1 MEIQHVTAFLY
12 ALKPKGIR
20 FGLEN
25 TRLVLEKLKT
35 PQENLKVVHL
45 AGSNGKGST
54 AAFLDSML
62 RRAGRRVGLYT
73 SPHLNH
79 FRERFRIDGQPVTD
93 REICAA
99 AHRLLEEGLE
109 LDPREVVEWVESEG
123 MVDKMGSETWYR
135 ERGGAS
141 DFTTLTFFECTT
153 VLSVLLF
160 AHAGLDVTLMEC
172 GMGGR
177 LDATN
182 VLKPLVSVILP
193 IHLEH
198 TEWLGDTLEAIAGE
212 KAGIIK
218 PFVPVICA
226 RQAPEAYEVISAQ
239 AAGLGAPLISFG
251 REFEASG
258 DWRGASFRIDQRALG
273 PVRLGLPGAH
283 QVENAAVALACL
295 PQLEKHGIRASDAE
309 ALAGLSRVDW
319 PARFER
325 FGTSG
330 EWIIDAAH
338 NPAGARVLASTIRD
352 IFPGE
357 KIRLVFG
364 VLGDKRAE
372 EMLEFLAPL
381 ASGIDLVRS
390 KDARARDPQTLL
402 PLVDGSARVHP
413 SVEAAIERLWSEA
426 GGPVVICGSLTVAGE
441 ARAFL
446 EGKGASPWS
455 QGEEPARK
463 AG

>member
-25 TRLVLEKLKT
+25 TRLVLEKLGT

-54 AAFLDSML
+54 AAFLDSVL
-62 RRAGRRVGLYT
+62 RRTGRRVGLYT

-79 FRERFRIDGQPVTD
+79 FRERFRINGQPVTD
-93 REICAA
+93 REVCAA
-99 AHRLLEEGLE
+99 AGRLLEEGLD
-109 LDPREVVEWVESEG
+109 LDPREVVEWVEREG
-123 MVDKMGSETWYR
+123 MVDKMGSETWYQ

-160 AHAGLDVTLMEC
+160 AQAGLDVTLMEC

-182 VLKPLVSVILP
+182 VLEPLVSVILP

-218 PFVPVICA
+218 PGVPVVCA
-226 RQAPEAYEVISAQ
+226 RQAPEAFEVISAR
-239 AAGLGAPLISFG
+239 AAELGAPLISFG
-251 REFEASG
+251 REFDAEGGWREAN
-258 DWRGASFRIDQRALG
+258 FRTGKRSLG
-273 PVRLGLPGAH
+273 PVKLGLPGAH
-283 QVENAAVALACL
+283 QVENAAIALACL
-295 PQLEKHGIRASDAE
+295 PQLEKHGIRANDAE
-309 ALAGLSRVDW
+309 TIAGLSQVDW

-338 NPAGARVLASTIRD
+338 NPAGAQVLADTIRD
-352 IFPGE
+352 VFPGE

-402 PLVDGSARVHP
+402 PLIPGSARVHS
-413 SVEAAIERLWSEA
+413 SVEAAIEQLWSEP
-426 GGPVVICGSLTVAGE
+426 GGSVVICGSLTVAGE
-441 ARAFL
+441 ARAYL

-455 QGEEPARK
+455 QGGEPARK